1 MNKPVRFVLVVY
13 SILLALISLLLLYS
27 FADNAILT
35 YLDLV
40 LNRIII
46 DPVIKWV
53 YFSILLCIIISSVW
67 AVSYSLLSGRL
78 SKTRI
83 RQTDIGFV
91 DIGVD
96 AIESIALNSAKSAQ
110 VGIKSAKA
118 HVSSGKDD
126 SIRIL
131 LVTVLY
137 SNVEVP
143 AMMSK
148 VQDRIKKD
156 IERYTGINVES
167 VSIKVSRV
175 EPVVAKVER

>member
-67 AVSYSLLSGRL
+67 AVSYSLL
-78 SKTRI
+78 
-83 RQTDIGFV
+83 
-91 DIGVD
+91 
-96 AIESIALNSAKSAQ
+96 
-110 VGIKSAKA
+110 
-118 HVSSGKDD
+118 
-126 SIRIL
+126 
-131 LVTVLY
+131 
-137 SNVEVP
+137 
-143 AMMSK
+143 
-148 VQDRIKKD
+148 
-156 IERYTGINVES
+156 
-167 VSIKVSRV
+167 
-175 EPVVAKVER
+175 